1 MITGLTMRSNSFMA
15 TRPLPGA
22 DNLTILPQ
30 RATLQRQAGPLVL
43 RPIAPLTFF
52 VAPLVFAPA
61 AAPRNN
67 GVRNA
72 AEETI

>member
-15 TRPLPGA
+15 TRALPGA

-61 AAPRNN
+61 AAQQRRPQR
-67 GVRNA
+67 R
-72 AEETI
+72 